1 MYYNA
6 RERNLIF
13 EHNTSAIAA
22 NVYDN
27 LSEQNRNEK
36 ESDHIVEKM
45 RYEADQ
51 TVSGPAV
58 QYRKKYRVCK
68 YPRKIPRSDACER
81 NDRGFVIF

>member
-13 EHNTSAIAA
+13 EHDTSAIAA

-45 RYEADQ
+45 RYKADQ
-51 TVSGPAV
+51 TVSGFAV
-58 QYRKKYRVCK
+58 QDRKKNRIDK
-68 YPRKIPRSDACER
+68 DAAK
-81 NDRGFVIF
+81 VP